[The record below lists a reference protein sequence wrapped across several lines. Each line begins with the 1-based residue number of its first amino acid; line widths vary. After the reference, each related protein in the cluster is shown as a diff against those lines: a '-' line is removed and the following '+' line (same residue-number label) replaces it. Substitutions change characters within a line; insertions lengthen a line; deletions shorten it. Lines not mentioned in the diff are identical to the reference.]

1 MKVIESTLRAVI
13 ERVTEIEIPLYGEN
27 KKLFVFENLAK
38 NGHPCKFWIQN
49 WECDDITDTF
59 NLDDRV
65 KISAALHEHYKCAAN
80 TK

>member
-27 KKLFVFENLAK
+27 KRLFVFENLDRK
-38 NGHPCKFWIQN
+38 GNPCKFWIQN

-59 NLDDRV
+59 SLDDRM
-65 KISAALHEHYKCAAN
+65 KICAALREHYKCAAN